1 MTPYDAIIAIK
12 LLKPDI
18 EWDLSLEYQEALDE
32 AITALEKQIPKPAKR
47 KNHTRI
53 EYCASCGRVFDRDDY
68 FCWYCGQRI
77 ER

>member
-32 AITALEKQIPKPAKR
+32 AITALERQVPKRPYVTRCCPSCAVNIR
-47 KNHTRI
+47 KNDK
-53 EYCASCGRVFDRDDY
+53 YCSF
-68 FCWYCGQRI
+68 CGQRI